1 MKKISQKRITVTGA
15 FGNIGKFT
23 IRELLLRGYAV
34 RAFDLNNKKN
44 KKTASEFGNKIEIIW
59 GDISNSDDVARA
71 INGADYVVHLAF
83 ILPTLSETNPAL
95 AESVNIDGTNNV
107 LKAIKLQKNKPG
119 ILLASSFAVYG
130 DTRKVK
136 GLVTLKT
143 PVNPSNNYT
152 RHKIYIESS
161 IKKSGLP
168 WIIFRFGAVLSK
180 ETILKGKFD
189 SLIFEQP
196 PDARQEFIHTADAAL
211 AVANALETKKA
222 WKKIHL
228 ISGGSQCRLEY
239 RDLINRSL
247 EAMGIGSLPD
257 TVFSP
262 VPLQGGAWMD
272 TTESQKLL
280 KYQRCT
286 YDQHC
291 TEIIEAIGLRRNFMQ
306 ILSPAIRW
314 YLKRMSP
321 FYNKRL
327 NK

>member
-1 MKKISQKRITVTGA
+1 MKKNSNKKVLVTGA

-23 IRELLLRGYAV
+23 IRELLSRGYDV
-34 RAFDLNNKKN
+34 RAFDLYNKKN
-44 KKTASEFGNKIEIIW
+44 RKSAAEFGNRIDIIW
-59 GDISNSDDVARA
+59 GNISNFDDVAEA
-71 INGADYVVHLAF
+71 VNGVDNVVHLAF

-95 AESVNIDGTNNV
+95 AESVNIDGTLNV
-107 LKAIKLQKNKPG
+107 IKAMKLQKNKPG

-130 DTRKVK
+130 DTRKIK

-143 PVNPSNNYT
+143 PVKPANNYT
-152 RHKIYIESS
+152 RHKVSIES
-161 IKKSGLP
+161 IVKKSRIP

-180 ETILKGKFD
+180 ETILNGKFD

-211 AVANALETKKA
+211 AIANALEEKKA
-222 WKKIHL
+222 WQKIHL
-228 ISGGSQCRLEY
+228 ISGGSRCQLEY

-257 TVFSP
+257 SVFSQI
-262 VPLQGGAWMD
+262 PLQGGAWMD

-291 TEIIEAIGLRRNFMQ
+291 NEIIESIGIRRNFMQ
-306 ILSPAIRW
+306 LLSPAIRW

-321 FYNKRL
+321 FYNKR
-327 NK
+327 